1 MENNKLIT
9 YKELCNLYHFIHF
22 TVTNIA
28 FGSSTITYDSE
39 WKNYIS
45 IHDVTYAVLFLI
57 PNNEYSSLGRYN
69 STPIYTHAIN
79 ENGFACIM
87 IYDDTNK
94 DLVKAQIIFE
104 FVWNKYLRVEQVN
117 LENGDSYVGV
127 NPSRYVAH
135 GWIFGCE

>member
-1 MENNKLIT
+1 MKHTREEIIT
-9 YKELCNLYHFIHF
+9 ALHIIKDTC
-22 TVTNIA
+22 
-28 FGSSTITYDSE
+28 
-39 WKNYIS
+39 
-45 IHDVTYAVLFLI
+45 
-57 PNNEYSSLGRYN
+57 
-69 STPIYTHAIN
+69 N